1 MSSTAVRVSDVEAEV
16 ASGGADAGG
25 ADAGGADAGGADGD
39 EAGIDVIAPWFE
51 SARVSVRTACSALHP
66 EALSGPDAVS
76 LFSSVVEMLRVATSA
91 KMSLASRIDSS
102 GVSLSLIHIS

>member
-1 MSSTAVRVSDVEAEV
+1 MSLHPGRGSDVGAEV
-16 ASGGADAGG
+16 ASGGAGG
-25 ADAGGADAGGADGD
+25 DGWDGG
-39 EAGIDVIAPWFE
+39 EAGIDVIAPLFE

-102 GVSLSLIHIS
+102 GVSRESGYRKIGRDR

>member
-25 ADAGGADAGGADGD
+25 ADAGGADGGGADAGGADAGGAD
-39 EAGIDVIAPWFE
+39 AGGADGIDVIAPLFE

-76 LFSSVVEMLRVATSA
+76 LFSSVVEML
-91 KMSLASRIDSS
+91 
-102 GVSLSLIHIS
+102 LSLIHISEP